1 MSTAPVSRYGSH
13 SSDGLTDDLWCVGGH
28 SHLRAMEERFDGTDR
43 WYVNRVG
50 PCDGS
55 CKPASRPF
63 DLPAQVAKM
72 REELFYD
79 GKPIV
84 RKGKVVGFKTPPIAS
99 TVELDE
105 GAQALVDAG
114 IPVAGRLLSRWYA
127 KRDSKGETW
136 CLGATHVRVAT
147 DFTWWS
153 GGPKGTYKAHR
164 VTVAPCDGSC
174 ALTPVELT
182 DPMAAAIDA
191 ALAQR
196 VA

>member
-1 MSTAPVSRYGSH
+1 MTTAPVSRYGNH
-13 SSDGLTDDLWCVGGH
+13 SSDGCTDDLWCVDGV
-28 SHLRAMEERFDGTDR
+28 HLRAMEEYVDGGYR

-63 DLPAQVAKM
+63 DLPARVAKM
-72 REELFYD
+72 REERFYD
-79 GKPIV
+79 GPPKI
-84 RKGKVVGFKTPPIAS
+84 RKGKVVGFKTPPIRS

-114 IPVAGRLLSRWYA
+114 VPIPGRLLSRWYA
-127 KRDSKGETW
+127 KRDSEGETW

-164 VTVAPCDGSC
+164 VTTVPCDGSC
-174 ALTPVELT
+174 AHARVELS
-182 DPMAAAIDA
+182 DQMAAALDA
-191 ALAQR
+191 ALAER